1 MSLSRQSITAM
12 MDLIENKLSCMAV
25 HDRDDLRDKVNLQR
39 ALCELSTMA
48 GLNRDTDENA
58 SFGMV
63 VPRRGRRRRLPTEN
77 WA

>member
-1 MSLSRQSITAM
+1 MSLSTSSITAM

-48 GLNRDTDENA
+48 GLNRDGSEN
-58 SFGMV
+58 FGM
-63 VPRRGRRRRLPTEN
+63 VPRRGRRRRLPAESYI
-77 WA
+77 